1 MNQAKRL
8 TLWSCGSLISALT
21 IFLVVGCESAKQ
33 ESKPEAA
40 AAPAA
45 APAAATAP
53 AATPAA
59 APATTTE
66 AAPAT
71 TPAATTEAAPV
82 AAAPAAAA
90 AAAPGETA
98 TASAFKAIRVDAGSD
113 TNFVDSEGNVW
124 LADQGFADGE
134 VVTRDAD
141 LPVANT
147 KDPALYRTE
156 HYDMTSFTE
165 KVPNGKYTVKL
176 YFAETY
182 EDITGA
188 GQRVFSFNVA
198 GQEFKDFDVFVKAG
212 GGQKAYVVTVDD
224 EVTNGQVN
232 VTFTANVQSPEINGI
247 EIIPAQ

>member
-8 TLWSCGSLISALT
+8 TLWSCGSLISVVT
-21 IFLVVGCESAKQ
+21 ILLVVGCQSAKQ

-40 AAPAA
+40 AVPAA
-45 APAAATAP
+45 APATTGAAST
-53 AATPAA
+53 ATPAA
-59 APATTTE
+59 APATTT
-66 AAPAT
+66 AAA
-71 TPAATTEAAPV
+71 PAATTEAAPATA
-82 AAAPAAAA
+82 AAAPAE
-90 AAAPGETA
+90 AAP
-98 TASAFKAIRVDAGSD
+98 ASALKAIRVDAGSD
-113 TNFVDSEGNVW
+113 TNYVDSEGNVW

-141 LPVANT
+141 LTVTNT

-165 KVPNGKYTVKL
+165 KVPDGKYTVKL
-176 YFAETY
+176 HFAETY

-212 GGQKAYVVTVDD
+212 GAQKAYVVTVDD

-232 VTFTANVQSPEINGI
+232 VTFTANVQSPAINGI

>member
-8 TLWSCGSLISALT
+8 TFWSCGSLMSALAVL
-21 IFLVVGCESAKQ
+21 LVVGCESTKP
-33 ESKPEAA
+33 ETKPEAT
-40 AAPAA
+40 A

-59 APATTTE
+59 APTTTTE
-66 AAPAT
+66 AAPAAAPAT
-71 TPAATTEAAPV
+71 APAATAATAP
-82 AAAPAAAA
+82 AEAAPAAA
-90 AAAPGETA
+90 
-98 TASAFKAIRVDAGSD
+98 FKPIRVDAGSD
-113 TNFVDSEGNVW
+113 TNYVDSEGNTWV
-124 LADQGFADGE
+124 ADAGFADGE

-147 KDPALYRTE
+147 KDPALFRTE
-156 HYDMTSFTE
+156 HYDMTSFSE

-198 GQEFKDFDVFVKAG
+198 GQDFKDFDVFVKAG
-212 GGQKAYVVTVDD
+212 GAQKAYVVTVDD
-224 EVTNGQVN
+224 EVTNGEVK

>member
-8 TLWSCGSLISALT
+8 TLWSCGSLVSALT
-21 IFLVVGCESAKQ
+21 ILLVVGCESTKP

-40 AAPAA
+40 AAPAG
-45 APAAATAP
+45 APAATTAP

-66 AAPAT
+66 AAPAAA
-71 TPAATTEAAPV
+71 PAATTEAAPAV
-82 AAAPAAAA
+82 TAAATPAEAAPAS
-90 AAAPGETA
+90 GL
-98 TASAFKAIRVDAGSD
+98 KAIRVDAGSD
-113 TNFVDSEGNVW
+113 TNYVDSEGNTW
-124 LADQGFADGE
+124 LTDQGFADGE

-176 YFAETY
+176 HFAETY

-224 EVTNGQVN
+224 EVTNGQVS

>member
-1 MNQAKRL
+1 MNQANRL
-8 TLWSCGSLISALT
+8 TFWSCGSLISALALL
-21 IFLVVGCESAKQ
+21 LVVGCESAKE
-33 ESKPEAA
+33 ESKPVAA
-40 AAPAA
+40 ASPAA
-45 APAAATAP
+45 APATTESTP

-59 APATTTE
+59 APASAAETAPAMAPA

-71 TPAATTEAAPV
+71 TAEATP
-82 AAAPAAAA
+82 
-90 AAAPGETA
+90 A
-98 TASAFKAIRVDAGSD
+98 TALKAIRIDAGSD
-113 TNFVDSEGNVW
+113 TNYVDSEGNVW

-156 HYDMTSFTE
+156 HYDMTSFSE

-176 YFAETY
+176 HFAETY

-198 GQEFKDFDVFVKAG
+198 GQDFKDFDVFVKAG
-212 GGQKAYVVTVDD
+212 GAQKAYMVTVDD
-224 EVTNGQVN
+224 VVTNGQVDI
-232 VTFTANVQSPEINGI
+232 TFTANVQSPEINGI
-247 EIIPAQ
+247 EILPAQ

>member
-21 IFLVVGCESAKQ
+21 ILLVVGCQSAKQ

-45 APAAATAP
+45 APATTEAAP

-59 APATTTE
+59 APATTT
-66 AAPAT
+66 AAA
-71 TPAATTEAAPV
+71 PAATTEAAP
-82 AAAPAAAA
+82 AAAPAATA
-90 AAAPGETA
+90 AAAPTEA
-98 TASAFKAIRVDAGSD
+98 APASALKAIRIDAGSD
-113 TNFVDSEGNVW
+113 TNYVDSEGNVW
-124 LADQGFADGE
+124 LTDKGFADGE

-141 LPVANT
+141 LPVTNT

-165 KVPNGKYTVKL
+165 KVPDGKYTVKL
-176 YFAETY
+176 HFAETY

-212 GGQKAYVVTVDD
+212 GAQKAYVVTVDD
-224 EVTNGQVN
+224 EVTNGQVS

>member
-1 MNQAKRL
+1 M
-8 TLWSCGSLISALT
+8 WSCGSLISAFT
-21 IFLVVGCESAKQ
+21 ILLVVGCQSAKQ
-33 ESKPEAA
+33 ESKPEAV
-40 AAPAA
+40 AAPAT
-45 APAAATAP
+45 ATAP
-53 AATPAA
+53 AAMPAA

-66 AAPAT
+66 ATPPAT
-71 TPAATTEAAPV
+71 PAAAPAATTEAAP
-82 AAAPAAAA
+82 AAAPAATA
-90 AAAPGETA
+90 AAAPAEAA
-98 TASAFKAIRVDAGSD
+98 TASALKAIRVDAGSD
-113 TNFVDSEGNVW
+113 TNYVDSEGNVW

-176 YFAETY
+176 HFAETY

-212 GGQKAYVVTVDD
+212 GAQKAYVVSVDD

-232 VTFTANVQSPEINGI
+232 VTFTANVQSPAINGI